1 MNLEGKVVLVT
12 GSSRGIGRAIALAT
26 ADAGADIV
34 VHCRTSLNKANE
46 VAASIRAKGRRA
58 LVLSADVRDVK
69 QVESMF
75 KHVINQFGQLNVLIN
90 NAGYALGGSFLE
102 TSVDQWDDQ
111 FSTLP
116 RGYYLCSRAAL
127 PHLLKADRG
136 VILNIAS
143 VAGVEGYAGE
153 ATYGAANGAIC
164 ALTRSLAKEFGPQG
178 IRVNGIM
185 VAWAT
190 TEDNQIDPNNPE
202 HQRFLNQLSLRR
214 ATSPE
219 EIARAAVYL
228 CSDDASGITG
238 ILMPVDSGYL

>member
-1 MNLEGKVVLVT
+1 MNFKGKVVLVT
-12 GSSRGIGRAIALAT
+12 GSSRGIGRVIALT
-26 ADAGADIV
+26 MADAGADV
-34 VHCRTSLNKANE
+34 VIHCRNSIDKANE
-46 VAASIRAKGRRA
+46 VAASVRGKGRRA

-69 QVESMF
+69 QVKSMF
-75 KHVINQFGQLNVLIN
+75 EHVINQFGRLDVLIN
-90 NAGYALGGSFLE
+90 NAGYALVRPFLE

-143 VAGVEGYAGE
+143 VTGVEGIAGE
-153 ATYGAANGAIC
+153 AAYCAANGAIC
-164 ALTRSLAKEFGPQG
+164 ALTRALAKEFGPQG

-219 EIARAAVYL
+219 EIARAALYL
-228 CSDDASGITG
+228 CSDDASCITG
-238 ILMPVDSGYL
+238 VLLPVDSGYL

>member
-12 GSSRGIGRAIALAT
+12 GSSRGIGRAIALAM
-26 ADAGADIV
+26 ADGGADIV

-46 VAASIRAKGRRA
+46 VAASVRAKGRRA
-58 LVLSADVRDVK
+58 LVVSADVRDVK

-75 KHVINQFGQLNVLIN
+75 EHVINQFGRLDVLIN
-90 NAGYALGGSFLE
+90 NAGYALSRSFLE
-102 TSVDQWDDQ
+102 TPVNQWDDQ

-116 RGYYLCSRAAL
+116 RGYYLCSRATL

-143 VAGVEGYAGE
+143 VTGVEGIAGE
-153 ATYGAANGAIC
+153 AAYCAANGAIC
-164 ALTRSLAKEFGPQG
+164 ALTRALAKEFGPQG

-190 TEDNQIDPNNPE
+190 TEDNQIDPNNLE
-202 HQRFLNQLSLRR
+202 HQSFLNQLSLRR

-228 CSDDASGITG
+228 CSDDASCITG